1 MQHQSLPRRLVETSV
16 ASPKLCPVH
25 SFTPRLAVPS
35 RSRVPAVTT
44 PALAW
49 WMPAMHGPEPRPS
62 SLTSSSASCH
72 RPGTSVSIDALPKS
86 RNSKSGYRTKFCLWL
101 FEPVTSC
108 ASMRKAV
115 KVNNGGSSPVKKK
128 KTQNKS
134 QATRKFA
141 CHTTP
146 FDSRMFLLSRPKHNL
161 SQKVISHAMQKISSL
176 ELQPLPLAAGTP
188 RPPREAISP
197 TGIL

>member
-1 MQHQSLPRRLVETSV
+1 MQHQSLPRWLVETCV
-16 ASPKLCPVH
+16 ASPKPCPVH
-25 SFTPRLAVPS
+25 SFTPCLAVPS

-49 WMPAMHGPEPRPS
+49 WTPAMHGSGPCPS

-72 RPGTSVSIDALPKS
+72 RPGTSVSINALPKS
-86 RNSKSGYRTKFCLWL
+86 RTSKSGYRTKFCLWL
-101 FEPVTSC
+101 FEPVMSC
-108 ASMRKAV
+108 ASIRNAV
-115 KVNNGGSSPVKKK
+115 KVNNCGSSPVTK
-128 KTQNKS
+128 KTQTKS

-161 SQKVISHAMQKISSL
+161 SQKIISHAAQKISSL

-188 RPPREAISP
+188 HPPREAISP